1 MEQDAFEIGVWC
13 HFFPREGNEQPLVQ
27 NLPTVK
33 GDFWLEV
40 FKMRPDVFLNEVL

>member
-1 MEQDAFEIGVWC
+1 MFYNIVWWEMEQDAFEIGVWC

-33 GDFWLEV
+33 GDF
-40 FKMRPDVFLNEVL
+40 